1 MTAII
6 STASLDVF
14 TKSRLIEL
22 LLSLS
27 QQNEENKTFIAQTIQ
42 EWTTTKPK
50 QANNTTQQQQQGV
63 SIREGKSTKKERV
76 QMSKYR
82 QRTIAIQLQYEG
94 GSYFGFSSQPGECDD
109 TIEKHLFEALTK
121 LKYIESRQV

>member
-6 STASLDVF
+6 STASLDGF
-14 TKSRLIEL
+14 TKSRLVEL

-50 QANNTTQQQQQGV
+50 QANNTTQQGV
-63 SIREGKSTKKERV
+63 SIREGKSTKKEGF